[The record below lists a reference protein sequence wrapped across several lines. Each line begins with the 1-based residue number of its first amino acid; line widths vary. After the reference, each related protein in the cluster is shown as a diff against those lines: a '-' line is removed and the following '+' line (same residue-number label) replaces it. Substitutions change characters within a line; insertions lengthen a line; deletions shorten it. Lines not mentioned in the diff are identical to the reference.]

1 MRLVPCVAPS
11 RTGRRPPSRSPR
23 GQGIRTEAAYGSS
36 TTVPR
41 MPCDSCRDPGEDLA
55 SPLDRQNWSSPVC
68 FKAEHHVG
76 RPLLPPFPLSPEQR
90 SMLFL
95 EGLFG
100 PGIFRNT
107 LISLPLRTEMTR
119 ARVQS
124 AITRLQRRQEALRS
138 ALVGRAPYLQRIE
151 AVDPRLRTVIASPGE
166 SAGDLLAARRAD
178 RLGAAQVREIPG
190 RAEYELIEDSAG
202 PERFLL
208 VALDH
213 LVCDGHAERV
223 LTAELTTLLEDAPG
237 RRSSESSKLP
247 VGYRQLC
254 EQRVEAAA
262 HAERETR
269 YWSRSL
275 DRLEPISGLIP
286 RPGGSAAGP
295 TGGLLL
301 GQVQKLYRGPALHA
315 LVGAVCRA
323 QGATAF
329 SVLAALTAAAIWHRG
344 GPRTL
349 ALFTPVS
356 TRQRS
361 GFGAAAGC
369 FVHDRPVVCHI
380 DPDQALSDCFKSV
393 MGQNLAA
400 LRFSALS
407 VADLAC
413 AVPPLG
419 AALLSD
425 GIDYVQLHVGMPA
438 EAAATTRSAADA
450 TAQVPAPDEREP
462 RDLGPFRPAQDLS
475 VTTLRFEFT
484 PEATTVRAFCGGPP
498 GGMAVAES
506 LADDVLALL
515 AGVLRNPDDTVAAL
529 VENSL
534 PR

>member
-1 MRLVPCVAPS
+1 
-11 RTGRRPPSRSPR
+11 
-23 GQGIRTEAAYGSS
+23 
-36 TTVPR
+36 
-41 MPCDSCRDPGEDLA
+41 
-55 SPLDRQNWSSPVC
+55 
-68 FKAEHHVG
+68 
-76 RPLLPPFPLSPEQR
+76 
-90 SMLFL
+90 MLFL

-107 LISLPLRTEMTR
+107 LIALPLRPEMTR

-151 AVDPRLRTVIASPGE
+151 AVDPQLRTVIARPGE
-166 SAGDLLAARRAD
+166 SAGDLLAARKAAC
-178 RLGAAQVREIPG
+178 LGSAQVREIPG

-202 PERFLL
+202 LERFLL
-208 VALDH
+208 VTLDH

-223 LTAELTTLLEDAPG
+223 LTAELTTLLEEALG
-237 RRSSESSKLP
+237 RHGGDSGELP
-247 VGYRQLC
+247 LGYRQLC
-254 EQRVEAAA
+254 EQRVDAAA
-262 HAERETR
+262 RAERETR

-275 DRLEPISGLIP
+275 DRLEPVSGLIP
-286 RPGGSAAGP
+286 RPGGGSAAGP
-295 TGGLLL
+295 TGELLL
-301 GQVQKLYRGPALHA
+301 GQVQKLYRGPALHT
-315 LVGAVCRA
+315 LVGTVCRA

-380 DPDQALSDCFKSV
+380 DPAQALSDCFKSV

-438 EAAATTRSAADA
+438 EAAADTRSADA
-450 TAQVPAPDEREP
+450 ATGRVPAPDEREP
-462 RDLGPFRPAQDLS
+462 RALGPFRPALDLS

-484 PEATTVRAFCGGPP
+484 PEATTARAFCGGPP
-498 GGMAVAES
+498 GGLAVAEG

-515 AGVLRNPDDTVAAL
+515 AGVLRNADGTVAAL
-529 VENSL
+529 VESSL

>member
-1 MRLVPCVAPS
+1 M
-11 RTGRRPPSRSPR
+11 
-23 GQGIRTEAAYGSS
+23 
-36 TTVPR
+36 
-41 MPCDSCRDPGEDLA
+41 
-55 SPLDRQNWSSPVC
+55 
-68 FKAEHHVG
+68 
-76 RPLLPPFPLSPEQR
+76 LPPFPLSPEQR

-107 LISLPLRTEMTR
+107 LISLPLRPGTTR
-119 ARVQS
+119 AGVQY

-138 ALVGRAPYLQRIE
+138 ALVGRAPYLQRIGT
-151 AVDPRLRTVIASPGE
+151 ADPRLRTVVARPGE
-166 SAGDLLAARRAD
+166 SAGDLLTARKASC
-178 RLGAAQVREIPG
+178 LGSAQVRETPG

-202 PERFLL
+202 LERFLL
-208 VALDH
+208 VTLDH

-223 LTAELTTLLEDAPG
+223 LTAELTALLEGAPG
-237 RRSSESSKLP
+237 QRGIDSSQLP
-247 VGYRQLC
+247 VSYRELC
-254 EQRVEAAA
+254 EQRVEASAR
-262 HAERETR
+262 AERETR
-269 YWSRSL
+269 YWSRTL

-286 RPGGSAAGP
+286 R
-295 TGGLLL
+295 TGGPATGPAGELLL

-323 QGATAF
+323 HGATAF

-356 TRQRS
+356 TRQRP
-361 GFGAAAGC
+361 GFDVAAGC

-380 DPDQALSDCFKSV
+380 DPDQSLSDCFKSV

-419 AALLSD
+419 AALLHD
-425 GIDYVQLHVGMPA
+425 GIDYVQLHVGMAA
-438 EAAATTRSAADA
+438 EAAAGPAATSRSTADA
-450 TAQVPAPDEREP
+450 TGRMPVPDEREP
-462 RDLGPFRPAQDLS
+462 RTLGPFRPALDLS

-484 PEATTVRAFCGGPP
+484 PGATTVRSFCGGPADGP
-498 GGMAVAES
+498 AVAEG

-515 AGVLRNPDDTVAAL
+515 AGVERNAEGTVAAL
-529 VENSL
+529 VESTL

>member
-1 MRLVPCVAPS
+1 
-11 RTGRRPPSRSPR
+11 
-23 GQGIRTEAAYGSS
+23 
-36 TTVPR
+36 

-55 SPLDRQNWSSPVC
+55 SSLDRQNWSSPFC

-107 LISLPLRTEMTR
+107 LISLPLRPEMTR

-138 ALVGRAPYLQRIE
+138 TLVGRAPYLQRIE
-151 AVDPRLRTVIASPGE
+151 AVAPQLRTVIASPGE
-166 SAGDLLAARRAD
+166 CAGDLLAARRAD

-190 RAEYELIEDSAG
+190 RAEYELIEDSDG

-237 RRSSESSKLP
+237 RRGSESGELT

-275 DRLEPISGLIP
+275 NRLEPISGLIP

-438 EAAATTRSAADA
+438 EAAADPAATTRSAADA